1 MESTWNYIPS
11 KLLTLTFMTP
21 ITEAISKEHMEATL
35 MVSQEAII
43 MDNTGSSFILKE
55 LQLIGTNRNMVTL
68 TMEHTV
74 ASMMVI
80 TMPITT
86 VKLEI
91 TMHLLNMSG
100 TYMMRHMAATLT
112 VSISAIMTA
121 TMELHMTDKLEYTM
135 LTLIL
140 PK

>member
-1 MESTWNYIPS
+1 
-11 KLLTLTFMTP
+11 
-21 ITEAISKEHMEATL
+21 MEATL